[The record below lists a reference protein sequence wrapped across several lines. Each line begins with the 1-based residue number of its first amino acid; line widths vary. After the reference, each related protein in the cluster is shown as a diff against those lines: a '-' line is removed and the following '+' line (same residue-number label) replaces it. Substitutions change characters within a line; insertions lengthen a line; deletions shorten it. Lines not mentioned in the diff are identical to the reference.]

1 MNIYIHIHIYIY
13 TWMVFLIQKKLDEPQ
28 KNIAQ
33 VGLIFVDL
41 CDPPHC
47 RGTAQGSR
55 RRHLGWFVDVGYQ
68 GLPMATIFSDPGC
81 QGIASFFFWDLGFW
95 RPILWRSL
103 KFGRWSHPG
112 SPLFRRGINTVH
124 YQSTNLPATCWW
136 LWTVHLGRQIT
147 MLLESMPEFST
158 TPDACRSPWERRPGL
173 SEWWANRYPP
183 KSTMAGKSTKGRFS
197 WENHRTKWGIFHC
210 RVWLPEGS
218 RLCMSM
224 KHEEW
229 WDSTNGDVTC

>member
-1 MNIYIHIHIYIY
+1 
-13 TWMVFLIQKKLDEPQ
+13 
-28 KNIAQ
+28 
-33 VGLIFVDL
+33 
-41 CDPPHC
+41 
-47 RGTAQGSR
+47 
-55 RRHLGWFVDVGYQ
+55 
-68 GLPMATIFSDPGC
+68 
-81 QGIASFFFWDLGFW
+81 
-95 RPILWRSL
+95 L

-210 RVWLPEGS
+210 HVWLPEGS